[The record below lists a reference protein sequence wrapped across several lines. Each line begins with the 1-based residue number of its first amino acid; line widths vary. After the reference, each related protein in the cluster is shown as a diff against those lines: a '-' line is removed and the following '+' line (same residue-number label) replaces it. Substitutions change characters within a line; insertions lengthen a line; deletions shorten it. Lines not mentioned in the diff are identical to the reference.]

1 MKASLSRK
9 IKQRT
14 NRRLRKL
21 PEYVEDFIFENKD
34 SKEPQTLLVY
44 TKDITLFFDY
54 LAYSGFIDS
63 SDDYENVPISV
74 LKELSKRDVQ
84 RFLDY
89 LEDYEKTYET
99 KTGKVVTRTFRND
112 TYGKARKLAAV
123 RELFEFLTD
132 KGLLDK
138 NVART
143 IKFKVISRG
152 YIKDRLTNEQIKKL
166 FDVIDEL
173 GKSKKKHAAHIAL
186 RDYTILTILAYSGIR
201 ISELI
206 QLDIPD
212 ISLHDESMLVLRK
225 GGKKQKIDLS
235 PRIIEQLNIYLPYRE
250 TLNAVNKED
259 ELSLFLSMQGK
270 RPNSQTILNTLKKY
284 GEIAGIPFPVTPH
297 VLRRTFGTNVYRQE
311 GDMYLVADMLGH
323 SSAETTRKHYVSID
337 EDRKKST
344 IKSFDY

>member
-14 NRRLRKL
+14 TKRLRKL

-54 LAYSGFIDS
+54 LVYEGFIDET
-63 SDDYENVPISV
+63 DNYEDVPIEV

-89 LEDYEKTYET
+89 LEDYEKTYT
-99 KTGKVVTRTFRND
+99 SKTGKTVTRSFRND
-112 TYGKARKLAAV
+112 TYGKARKLATV
-123 RELFEFLTD
+123 RELFEFLTE

-143 IKFKVISRG
+143 IKFKVMARG
-152 YIKDRLTNEQIKKL
+152 YIKDRLTNEQIKDL
-166 FDVIDEL
+166 FDIIEET
-173 GKSKKKHAAHIAL
+173 GKSKKKHAEHIAL

-206 QLDIPD
+206 QLDITD
-212 ISLHDESMLVLRK
+212 ISLHDETMLVLRK
-225 GGKKQKIDLS
+225 GGKKQKLDLS
-235 PRIIEQLNIYLPYRE
+235 PKIIKQLSIYLPYRE
-250 TLNAVNKED
+250 TLSAVNKED
-259 ELSLFLSMQGK
+259 EQSLFLSMQGK

-284 GEIAGIPFPVTPH
+284 GQLAGIPFSVTPH

-323 SSAETTRKHYVSID
+323 ASAETTRKHYVSID

>member
-1 MKASLSRK
+1 MKPSLSRK

-14 NRRLRKL
+14 NKRVREL
-21 PEYVEDFIFENKD
+21 PEYVEDYIFENKD
-34 SKEPQTLLVY
+34 SKEPQTLLAY
-44 TKDITLFFDY
+44 AKDITLFFDY
-54 LAYSGFIDS
+54 LAYSGFIED
-63 SDDYENVPISV
+63 ENYADVTIDV
-74 LKELSKRDVQ
+74 LQSLTKRDVQ

-89 LEDYEKTYET
+89 LEDYEKTYQT
-99 KTGKVVTRTFRND
+99 KTGKTVTRTFKND

-132 KGLLDK
+132 KGLLNK

-143 IKFKVISRG
+143 IKFKVITRG
-152 YIKDRLTNEQIKKL
+152 YIKDRLTNEQIKDL
-166 FDVIDEL
+166 FNAIEDS
-173 GKSKKKHAAHIAL
+173 GKTKKKHAEHVSL

-201 ISELI
+201 ISELV
-206 QLDIPD
+206 QLDLND

-235 PRIIEQLNIYLPYRE
+235 PKIIQQLNVYLPYRE
-250 TLNAVNKED
+250 TLVAKSRED
-259 ELSLFLSMQGK
+259 EQSVFLSMQGK
-270 RPNSQTILNTLKKY
+270 RPNAQTILNSLKKY

-344 IKSFDY
+344 IKSFEY